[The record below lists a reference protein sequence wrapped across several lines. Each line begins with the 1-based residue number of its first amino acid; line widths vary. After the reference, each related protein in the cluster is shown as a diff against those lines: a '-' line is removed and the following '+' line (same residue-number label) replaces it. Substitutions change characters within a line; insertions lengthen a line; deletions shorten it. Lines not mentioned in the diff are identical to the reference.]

1 MRVFMR
7 SNSIATWPTQQ
18 ERDCWSY
25 LYSASCRQITYE
37 RLFFA
42 WVFLASMFD
51 FSGLCRSLGCTVVE
65 MLSGNPPWHNFE
77 GIAAIYRIAT
87 SPAPEYKLPPSTSN
101 VATDFLLLCFI
112 KEYNQRPTAV
122 ELLSNPFVNEFSW
135 NGLFLQT
142 VCSWTAPLK
151 SPQCIIDVAPR
162 LFWV

>member
-1 MRVFMR
+1 MR
-7 SNSIATWPTQQ
+7 SNSVTTWPSQQ
-18 ERDCWSY
+18 ERDCWSAGHIY
-25 LYSASCRQITYE
+25 TVPLVDKLCTRDYS
-37 RLFFA
+37 FA

-51 FSGLCRSLGCTVVE
+51 FSRLCRSLGCTVVE

-122 ELLSNPFVNEFSW
+122 ELLSNQFVNEFS
-135 NGLFLQT
+135 
-142 VCSWTAPLK
+142 
-151 SPQCIIDVAPR
+151 
-162 LFWV
+162 